1 MKLKT
6 LLLTLL
12 LSTSLIGTTYADHL
26 DGLDAYKKGGD
37 YNTAFKEIQPLADQG
52 DAIAQYNLG
61 VMYDYGKGVLKD
73 YQQAAKWYRK
83 AADQGNALAQFSLGR
98 MYAYGEGV
106 LKDLTKAKYWTKKA
120 YENPD
125 EPEKGRARITWDKFE
140 LWKY

>member
-1 MKLKT
+1 
-6 LLLTLL
+6 
-12 LSTSLIGTTYADHL
+12 
-26 DGLDAYKKGGD
+26 
-37 YNTAFKEIQPLADQG
+37 
-52 DAIAQYNLG
+52 
-61 VMYDYGKGVLKD
+61 
-73 YQQAAKWYRK
+73 
-83 AADQGNALAQFSLGR
+83 